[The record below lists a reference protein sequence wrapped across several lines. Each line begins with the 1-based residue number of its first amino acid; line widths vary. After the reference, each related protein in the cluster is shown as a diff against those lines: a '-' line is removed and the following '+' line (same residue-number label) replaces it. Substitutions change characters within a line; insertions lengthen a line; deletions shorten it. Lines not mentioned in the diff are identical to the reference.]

1 MIDID
6 QLGIE
11 ELCDLNDR
19 IVERIKFLEH
29 AQAHV
34 SMMAFNIGAQVSF
47 ETAEGR
53 QFGRLVKRNRKTVNV
68 DTEDGRRWRI
78 SPHLLSAVTEVNE
91 KPPVNTQRTGFPQTN
106 KKRRKKKK
114 RR

>member
-6 QLGIE
+6 QFSIE
-11 ELCDLNDR
+11 ELCVLNER

-34 SMMAFNIGAQVSF
+34 SMMVFNIGARVSF

-68 DTEDGRRWRI
+68 DTDDGRHWRI
-78 SPHLLSAVTEVNE
+78 PPHLLTAVKEVND
-91 KPPVNTQRTGFPQTN
+91 PPPAKKAHTVQN

>member
-1 MIDID
+1 MIDIN
-6 QLGIE
+6 QLSIA
-11 ELCDLNDR
+11 ELCDLNEQ
-19 IVERIKFLEH
+19 VVARIKFLEH
-29 AQAHV
+29 AQAHL

-47 ETAEGR
+47 ETVEGR
-53 QFGRLVKRNRKTVNV
+53 KFGRLVKRNRKTVNV

-78 SPHLLSAVTEVNE
+78 SPHLLTAVKEINE
-91 KPPVNTQRTGFPQTN
+91 SPSPARQPSRNN

>member
-6 QLGIE
+6 QLSIE
-11 ELCDLNDR
+11 ELYTLNER

-34 SMMAFNIGAQVSF
+34 NMMAFYIGERVSF
-47 ETAEGR
+47 ESAEGR

-68 DTEDGRRWRI
+68 DTDDGRHWRI
-78 SPHLLSAVTEVNE
+78 PPHLLTAVKELND
-91 KPPVNTQRTGFPQTN
+91 PPPDKTTRLVQN
-106 KKRRKKKK
+106 KRRRKKKK

>member
-6 QLGIE
+6 HLSIE
-11 ELCDLNDR
+11 ELFVLNDR

-29 AQAHV
+29 AQAHL

-47 ETAEGR
+47 ETSEGR

-68 DTEDGRRWRI
+68 DTGDGRQWRI
-78 SPHLLSAVTEVNE
+78 SPHLLTAVKEVNE
-91 KPPVNTQRTGFPQTN
+91 PPAAANKRAGLPQAN
-106 KKRRKKKK
+106 RKRRKQNK

>member
-6 QLGIE
+6 GLSLE
-11 ELCDLNDR
+11 ELFELNDR
-19 IVERIKFLEH
+19 VVERIKFLEH
-29 AQAHV
+29 AQAHL
-34 SMMAFNIGAQVSF
+34 SMMAFNIGARVSF
-47 ETAEGR
+47 ETPEGR

-68 DTEDGRRWRI
+68 DTEDGRRWRL
-78 SPHLLSAVTEVNE
+78 SPHLLTAVKEVNE
-91 KPPVNTQRTGFPQTN
+91 PRPPVKPPARTNN